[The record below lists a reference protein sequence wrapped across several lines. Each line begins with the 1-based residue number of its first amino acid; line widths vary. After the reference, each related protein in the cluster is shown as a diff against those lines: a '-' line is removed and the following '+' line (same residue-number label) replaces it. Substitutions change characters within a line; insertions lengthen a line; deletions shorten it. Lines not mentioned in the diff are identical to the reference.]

1 MFTCQID
8 FEVYLKSRRIGENG
22 NKWQFWLKLQML
34 QRWQAIDNEMEDMI
48 LHNSEVKY
56 NDKELLNSL
65 ANYNQEMTRESIK
78 KTTT

>member
-1 MFTCQID
+1 
-8 FEVYLKSRRIGENG
+8 
-22 NKWQFWLKLQML
+22 ML